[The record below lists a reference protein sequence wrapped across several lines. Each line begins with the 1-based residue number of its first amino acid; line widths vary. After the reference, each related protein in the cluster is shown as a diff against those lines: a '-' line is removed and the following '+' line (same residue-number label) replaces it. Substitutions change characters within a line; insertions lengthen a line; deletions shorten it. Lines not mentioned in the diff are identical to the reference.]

1 MSIYTEKAVALFRE
15 GYNCAQAVTGAF
27 AEQFGM
33 SQEDALRF
41 SEGMGAGMG
50 RLRLTCGAVSAM
62 ALLAGLKLS
71 NGKPNDLA
79 TRKEVY
85 AVVQE
90 MTKAF
95 QEKNSRDMDLLIQER
110 CSAYISEQ
118 AQTFGLVCSPR
129 VETEQTEENVFVPV
143 SVTMDIPYHAGL
155 SQIVAEDMG
164 IDAQHQKWLTSEG

>member
-27 AEQFGM
+27 AEPFGM

-71 NGKPNDLA
+71 NGKPNDLT

-95 QEKNSRDMDLLIQER
+95 QEKNGSIICAELLGAARPKHETAQPEAPAPDSAAPVQPAEQPETQQPAEPANPQPDTQE
-110 CSAYISEQ
+110 
-118 AQTFGLVCSPR
+118 
-129 VETEQTEENVFVPV
+129 
-143 SVTMDIPYHAGL
+143 
-155 SQIVAEDMG
+155 
-164 IDAQHQKWLTSEG
+164 

>member
-71 NGKPNDLA
+71 NGKPNDLT

-95 QEKNSRDMDLLIQER
+95 QEKNCRDMDLLIQER

-118 AQTFGLVCSPR
+118 AQSL
-129 VETEQTEENVFVPV
+129 
-143 SVTMDIPYHAGL
+143 GL
-155 SQIVAEDMG
+155 SCTKPPNPKHEQQPIIKSVLVWDV
-164 IDAQHQKWLTSEG
+164 

>member
-71 NGKPNDLA
+71 NGKPNDLT

-95 QEKNSRDMDLLIQER
+95 QEKNGSIICAELLGAARPKHETGPILLGLNAPINDLSRGCNADEVYKMAIIT
-110 CSAYISEQ
+110 A
-118 AQTFGLVCSPR
+118 ALV
-129 VETEQTEENVFVPV
+129 
-143 SVTMDIPYHAGL
+143 
-155 SQIVAEDMG
+155 
-164 IDAQHQKWLTSEG
+164 

>member
-1 MSIYTEKAVALFRE
+1 MSIYTERAVALFRE

-27 AEQFGM
+27 AEPFGM

-79 TRKEVY
+79 TRK
-85 AVVQE
+85 
-90 MTKAF
+90 
-95 QEKNSRDMDLLIQER
+95 
-110 CSAYISEQ
+110 
-118 AQTFGLVCSPR
+118 
-129 VETEQTEENVFVPV
+129 
-143 SVTMDIPYHAGL
+143 
-155 SQIVAEDMG
+155 
-164 IDAQHQKWLTSEG
+164 

>member
-1 MSIYTEKAVALFRE
+1 MSIYTERAVALFRE

-95 QEKNSRDMDLLIQER
+95 QEKNGSIIVRN
-110 CSAYISEQ
+110 CSGQPDQSTKRHNLKHEPLPIIKSV
-118 AQTFGLVCSPR
+118 LVSD
-129 VETEQTEENVFVPV
+129 V
-143 SVTMDIPYHAGL
+143 
-155 SQIVAEDMG
+155 
-164 IDAQHQKWLTSEG
+164 

>member
-79 TRKEVY
+79 ARKEVY

-95 QEKNSRDMDLLIQER
+95 QEKNGSIICAELLGAARPKHETAQPEARTAAYYQKRPCVGCVEDCAEIVER
-110 CSAYISEQ
+110 YLC
-118 AQTFGLVCSPR
+118 G
-129 VETEQTEENVFVPV
+129 
-143 SVTMDIPYHAGL
+143 AGK
-155 SQIVAEDMG
+155 E
-164 IDAQHQKWLTSEG
+164 

>member
-33 SQEDALRF
+33 SKEDALRF

-71 NGKPNDLA
+71 NGKPNDLT

-90 MTKAF
+90 
-95 QEKNSRDMDLLIQER
+95 KNGSIICAELLGAARPKHETAQPEAR
-110 CSAYISEQ
+110 TAAYYQKRPCVGCVEDCAEIVEQ
-118 AQTFGLVCSPR
+118 YLCGTG
-129 VETEQTEENVFVPV
+129 EE
-143 SVTMDIPYHAGL
+143 
-155 SQIVAEDMG
+155 
-164 IDAQHQKWLTSEG
+164 

>member
-79 TRKEVY
+79 TRKRSLCRRTGNDQGISGEKRQY
-85 AVVQE
+85 HLCGTARGSQ
-90 MTKAF
+90 TKAR
-95 QEKNSRDMDLLIQER
+95 NG
-110 CSAYISEQ
+110 
-118 AQTFGLVCSPR
+118 T
-129 VETEQTEENVFVPV
+129 T
-143 SVTMDIPYHAGL
+143 
-155 SQIVAEDMG
+155 
-164 IDAQHQKWLTSEG
+164 